1 MFDKLWSNWFNDIN
15 KYFDEN
21 DLDLEEVIVD
31 PTKDNLEKIKQAINI
46 DVRDIG
52 TYEFCLYKMFINK
65 LVQQPI
71 YKSPVSE
78 LAKLL
83 AIEAFSS
90 RANIKKFLDKDNY
103 NDDELIEI
111 KNFINI
117 DNPIS
122 IFELL
127 KDMLIEP
134 IESDEMDDLDYL
146 PMLNI
151 TGLLTLDFI
160 TDNEINI
167 FKDFNNIFSFIN
179 KNFAK
184 IKLPNSYDQF
194 MELCAQESKENYVLG
209 VKFPD
214 DTTLRALST
223 PIIGENKTLGDL
235 ALDIKNTYRT
245 IGAEARK
252 KMRDNLDNYLKQFL
266 N

>member
-15 KYFDEN
+15 KYFDDN
-21 DLDLEEVIVD
+21 NIDLDEIIYN
-31 PTKDNLEKIKQAINI
+31 PTKDTIQEIKRAINI

-52 TYEFCLYKMFINK
+52 TYEFCLFKMFINK

-71 YKSPVSE
+71 YKSPISDP
-78 LAKLL
+78 AKLL
-83 AIEAFSS
+83 AIEVFSS

-103 NDDELIEI
+103 TDAELLEI

-127 KDMLIEP
+127 NDIRIEP
-134 IESDEMDDLDYL
+134 IEPDEMGDLDYL

-179 KNFAK
+179 TNFAK

-194 MELCAQESKENYVLG
+194 MKLCAQELKENYVLG
-209 VKFPD
+209 VKLPD
-214 DTTLRALST
+214 DTALRALST
-223 PIIGENKTLGDL
+223 PIVGENKTLGDL

>member
-1 MFDKLWSNWFNDIN
+1 MFDKLWSNWFNAIN

-21 DLDLEEVIVD
+21 DLDLEEVIFD

-71 YKSPVSE
+71 YKSPISE
-78 LAKLL
+78 PAKLL
-83 AIEAFSS
+83 TIEVFSS
-90 RANIKKFLDKDNY
+90 RANIKKFLDKDSY

-117 DNPIS
+117 DSPIS

-127 KDMLIEP
+127 NDLRIGTEYGD
-134 IESDEMDDLDYL
+134 IDDLDYL
-146 PMLNI
+146 PMFNI
-151 TGLLTLDFI
+151 TGILTLDFI

-167 FKDFNNIFSFIN
+167 FKDFNNLFSFIN

-184 IKLPNSYDQF
+184 IQLPNSYDQF
-194 MELCAQESKENYVLG
+194 IELCVQELKENYVLG
-209 VKFPD
+209 IKFPD
-214 DTTLRALST
+214 DTALRALST
-223 PIIGENKTLGDL
+223 PIVGENKTLGDL
-235 ALDIKNTYRT
+235 ALDIKNNYRT